1 MSNMIKGTVRIQ
13 SSRAYRYH
21 TRRLW
26 GDITLT
32 LGGHVDAGEHNIQRS
47 RTACIE
53 LACKLITFTFFFPKL
68 SKQLRI
74 AFVVVTHRQD

>member
-1 MSNMIKGTVRIQ
+1 MSNMIKGTFRIR

-32 LGGHVDAGEHNIQRS
+32 LGAHVDAGEQNIQRS
-47 RTACIE
+47 RTACI
-53 LACKLITFTFFFPKL
+53 A
-68 SKQLRI
+68 
-74 AFVVVTHRQD
+74 